1 MKLPVAPVKISY
13 VNPIKEWYEKN
24 IESHQY
30 TSNIGKYEKGM
41 LISIS
46 NNHLHHNEIVK
57 EFKELYI
64 SFLVALTGKK
74 ISKWDVRQM
83 QGDWQRDRVKIPT
96 SDTLLKLVNNKT
108 PVMLCGVHNYKKD
121 DIKSRGKEYCH
132 SHFYVYNAHHYL
144 PTNPAELRDIEDKIE
159 RHLQRYT
166 NLRKRLQGTI
176 RITPVGH
183 GVHQFTDKVSPLTL
197 YDYLQSPITNPQD
210 NNVINY
216 MANNRHQPSI
226 QYPLTIIYSKKRV

>member
-1 MKLPVAPVKISY
+1 
-13 VNPIKEWYEKN
+13 
-24 IESHQY
+24 
-30 TSNIGKYEKGM
+30 M

-46 NNHLHHNEIVK
+46 NNQLHHNEIVK

-83 QGDWQRDRVKIPT
+83 QGGWQKDRVKIPT
-96 SDTLLKLVNNKT
+96 SENLLSLVNNKT
-108 PVMLCGVHNYKKD
+108 PVMLCGIHNYKKD

-159 RHLQRYT
+159 RHLTRYT

-176 RITPVGH
+176 RITPVAYSKKY
-183 GVHQFTDKVSPLTL
+183 TDKVSPLTL
-197 YDYLQSPITNPQD
+197 HDYLLSPITNPHED
-210 NNVINY
+210 NLINY
-216 MANNRHQPSI
+216 IANNRHLPSI
-226 QYPLTIIYSKKRV
+226 QYPLSFIYLNKKL

>member
-1 MKLPVAPVKISY
+1 MKMPVAPVKISY
-13 VNPIKEWYEKN
+13 VNPISKWYDDN
-24 IESHQY
+24 TESQQY
-30 TSNIGKYEKGM
+30 TSNLGKYDKGM

-46 NNHLHHNEIVK
+46 NNQLHHNEIVK

-83 QGDWQRDRVKIPT
+83 QGGWQRDRVKIPT
-96 SDTLLKLVNNKT
+96 SENLLSLVNNKT
-108 PVMLCGVHNYKKD
+108 PVMLCGIHNYKKD

-144 PTNPAELRDIEDKIE
+144 PNNPAELRDIEDKIE

-176 RITPVGH
+176 RITPVAYSKKY
-183 GVHQFTDKVSPLTL
+183 TDKVSPLTL
-197 YDYLQSPITNPQD
+197 HDYLLSPITNPHED
-210 NNVINY
+210 NVINY
-216 MANNRHQPSI
+216 IANNRHLPSI
-226 QYPLTIIYSKKRV
+226 QYPLSFIYLNKKL

>member
-1 MKLPVAPVKISY
+1 MPVAPVKISY
-13 VNPIKEWYEKN
+13 VNPISKWYDDN
-24 IESHQY
+24 TESQQY
-30 TSNIGKYEKGM
+30 TSNLGKYDKGM

-46 NNHLHHNEIVK
+46 NNQLHHNEIVK

-83 QGDWQRDRVKIPT
+83 QGGWQRDRVKIPT
-96 SDTLLKLVNNKT
+96 SENLLSLVNNKT
-108 PVMLCGVHNYKKD
+108 PVMLCGIHNYKKD

-176 RITPVGH
+176 RITPVAYSKKY
-183 GVHQFTDKVSPLTL
+183 TDKVSPLTL
-197 YDYLQSPITNPQD
+197 HDYLLSPITNPHED
-210 NNVINY
+210 NLINY
-216 MANNRHQPSI
+216 IANNRHLPSI
-226 QYPLTIIYSKKRV
+226 QYPLSFIYLNKKL

>member
-1 MKLPVAPVKISY
+1 MKMPVAPVKISY
-13 VNPIKEWYEKN
+13 VNPISKWYDDN
-24 IESHQY
+24 TESQQY
-30 TSNIGKYEKGM
+30 TSNLGKYDKGM

-46 NNHLHHNEIVK
+46 NNQLHHNEIVK

-83 QGDWQRDRVKIPT
+83 QGGWQRDRVKIPT
-96 SDTLLKLVNNKT
+96 SENLLSLVNNKT
-108 PVMLCGVHNYKKD
+108 PVMLCGIHNYKKD

-176 RITPVGH
+176 RITPVAYSKKY
-183 GVHQFTDKVSPLTL
+183 TDKVSPLTL
-197 YDYLQSPITNPQD
+197 HDYLLSPITNPHED
-210 NNVINY
+210 NVINY
-216 MANNRHQPSI
+216 IANNRHLPSI
-226 QYPLTIIYSKKRV
+226 QYPLSFIYLNKKL